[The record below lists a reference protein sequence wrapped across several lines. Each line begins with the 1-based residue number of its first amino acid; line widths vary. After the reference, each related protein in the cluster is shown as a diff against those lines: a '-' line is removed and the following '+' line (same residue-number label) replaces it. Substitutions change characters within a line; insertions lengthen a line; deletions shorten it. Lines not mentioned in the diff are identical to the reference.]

1 MQNDPQNCGMCGH
14 ACASG
19 EACCSA
25 ACVAT
30 ASCSFAVTGVS
41 PPNGWLN
48 GGTWLDLTG
57 AGFVKGMKVT
67 IGGGRAPVRVVDAS
81 HATVLTP
88 PGPAGLAD
96 VTIASGASTATL
108 HGGFLYEAAGLTKQ
122 WIEVTM
128 STARGEEPALALLR
142 DGRVLIAGGSQ
153 NEDISSSTQASAELF
168 TRPTTS
174 FAPAANMMSAT
185 RWWNSAVTML
195 TGKVLVV
202 GGTCDYWADASCSLD
217 PVGQTKADLFDPV
230 TNAFTPTAMPMNKP
244 RSETMATLLVDGR
257 VLITSMNDPSVEIYD
272 PDADSFQLVAHT
284 QGHGFGFMVRLRD
297 GRVLLGG
304 GQSTA
309 GPQAPLTTS
318 VEAFDPDTSTFTMV
332 GSLKQTR
339 YIGVGVALPDGS
351 MIVVGGDPAGNVIER
366 FDPATSMFSVTPY
379 ALAVGRSEEAAV
391 LVGDGTVL
399 VVGGILPVGCNTT
412 TSVEQIDPV
421 AGTVSKFPDRPS
433 SSTELS
439 GLTLADGSVLVAGG
453 VKCMPGTGG
462 PNSNFVEFLAGVP
475 PVK

>member
-1 MQNDPQNCGMCGH
+1 
-14 ACASG
+14 
-19 EACCSA
+19 
-25 ACVAT
+25 
-30 ASCSFAVTGVS
+30 
-41 PPNGWLN
+41 
-48 GGTWLDLTG
+48 
-57 AGFVKGMKVT
+57 
-67 IGGGRAPVRVVDAS
+67 VVDAS

-108 HGGFLYEAAGLTKQ
+108 AGGFLYEAAGLTKQ

-153 NEDISSSTQASAELF
+153 SEDIPSSTQASAELF
-168 TRPTTS
+168 DRPTTKFS
-174 FAPAANMMSAT
+174 PAANTMSAS
-185 RWWNSAVTML
+185 RWWDSAVTML

-202 GGTCDYWADASCSLD
+202 GGTCDYWANASCSLD
-217 PVGQTKADLFDPV
+217 PVGQTKADLFDPT
-230 TNAFTPTAMPMNKP
+230 TNTFTPTAMPMSKP
-244 RSETMATLLVDGR
+244 RSETLATLLVDGR
-257 VLITSMNDPSVEIYD
+257 VLVASLNDPSVEIYD
-272 PDADSFQLVAHT
+272 PDADSFQLVPHT
-284 QGHGFGFMVRLRD
+284 PGHGFGFMVRLRD

-304 GQSTA
+304 GQSTS
-309 GPQAPLTTS
+309 GTPAPLTTS
-318 VEAFDPDTSTFTMV
+318 VEAFDPDTSTFTTV
-332 GSLKQTR
+332 GPLSKTR
-339 YIGVGVALPDGS
+339 YLGVGVALPDGS

-366 FDPATSMFSVTPY
+366 FDPMANTFSVAPY
-379 ALAVGRSEEAAV
+379 ALSVGRSEEAAV

-399 VVGGILPVGCNTT
+399 VVGGALTTPGCNTT

-439 GLTLADGSVLVAGG
+439 GVTLADGSVLVAGG